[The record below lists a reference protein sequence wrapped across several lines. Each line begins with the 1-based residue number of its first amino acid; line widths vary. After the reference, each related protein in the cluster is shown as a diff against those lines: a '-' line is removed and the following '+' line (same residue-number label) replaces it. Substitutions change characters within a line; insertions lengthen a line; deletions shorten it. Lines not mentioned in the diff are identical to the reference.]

1 MKSESKQKTQ
11 TKNEPALDDTSST
24 GTDLEV
30 GKREATQ
37 AELAVIN
44 AVRADKRAQV
54 RAPNLNLDFDEETR
68 EVFVEHEGL
77 DGMSGAAL
85 TMHELGTSDL
95 RFYEGIMKHIIP
107 LGDGDK
113 TVSAPASNFVL
124 SVVAGVQPKDH
135 IEAMLAV
142 QMGTVHQAT
151 MVMARRLN
159 HSKHIAQQDAAERA
173 LNKLA
178 RTFTSQVETLKR
190 YRSKADQTVRVE
202 RVEVNEGG
210 QAIVGDVHHG
220 GGADEKK

>member
-1 MKSESKQKTQ
+1 MKSESKRKPH
-11 TKNEPALDDTSST
+11 TKNEPVVDDTSSS

-30 GKREATQ
+30 GKRDATE

-44 AVRADKRAQV
+44 AVRTDKRGTV
-54 RAPNLNLDFDEETR
+54 RAPNLNMDFDEETR
-68 EVFVEHEGL
+68 EVFVDYEDL

-85 TMHELGTSDL
+85 TMHELGASDP
-95 RFYEGIMKHIIP
+95 RFYEGIMSHVVP

-113 TVSAPASNFVL
+113 AISDKASNFVL
-124 SVVAGVQPKDH
+124 SVVAGAQPKDQ

-142 QMGTVHQAT
+142 QMGAIHQAT

-202 RVEVNEGG
+202 RVEVKEGG

-220 GGADEKK
+220 GRVDEKK

>member
-1 MKSESKQKTQ
+1 MKSESKQKTH
-11 TKNEPALDDTSST
+11 TENEPALDDTSSRAT
-24 GTDLEV
+24 YLEV
-30 GKREATQ
+30 GEREATE
-37 AELAVIN
+37 AEQAVIN

-54 RAPNLNLDFDEETR
+54 RAPALNMDFDEETR

-85 TMHELGTSDL
+85 TMHELGSSDL
-95 RFYEGIMKHIIP
+95 RFYEGIMSHIVP
-107 LGDGDK
+107 LGDGDR
-113 TVSAPASNFVL
+113 TISDTASNFVL
-124 SVVAGVQPKDH
+124 SVVANIQPKDQ

-202 RVEVNEGG
+202 RVEVKEGG

-220 GGADEKK
+220 GRGNEKR